1 MTFNSKHKA
10 IWQLVE
16 IQHIKL
22 SNSNI
27 KCLVSNI
34 IEVNYTNMR
43 NNAHNGICQHRLRKS
58 QHRQTQILMVLT
70 SDGVDKIPCFL
81 S

>member
-1 MTFNSKHKA
+1 MRFNSKHKA
-10 IWQLVE
+10 IWKLVE
-16 IQHIKL
+16 TEHIKL
-22 SNSNI
+22 RNSNS

-34 IEVNYTNMR
+34 IEVNYTKMR
-43 NNAHNGICQHRLRKS
+43 NNAQNGIC